1 MRQNSPPLRL
11 PSLRHQLEQR
21 DDGRWLARAGIF
33 PVQRIYIDSDAFG
46 VAPIG
51 IVAERD
57 VLGGISGGEA
67 GLITFA
73 GLKVDIG

>member
-1 MRQNSPPLRL
+1 M
-11 PSLRHQLEQR
+11 
-21 DDGRWLARAGIF
+21 
-33 PVQRIYIDSDAFG
+33 QRIDIDSDAFG

-51 IVAERD
+51 IVAKRD